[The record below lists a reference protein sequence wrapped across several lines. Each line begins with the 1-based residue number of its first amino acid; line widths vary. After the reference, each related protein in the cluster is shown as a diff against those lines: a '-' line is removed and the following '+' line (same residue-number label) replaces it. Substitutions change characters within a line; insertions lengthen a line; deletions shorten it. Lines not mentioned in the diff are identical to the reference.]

1 MRKSGRKILKRI
13 GSQDLSQ
20 VLKCVN
26 TLQQTPFRVNNNI
39 LEVLYNVWQRDIPV
53 SGLVSREQIEREPYP
68 FDVDP
73 RDMDKAMREELKVWR
88 GRQNAILQ
96 QNAKQ
101 MSKRLQIERTIQL
114 AFDYTKRDKFY
125 YVTQLDFRSRMY
137 YVSDFMTPQSA
148 DYGKAL
154 LEFALGIEIKQ
165 EEDARWLAIHGA
177 NTYGEDKISLDDRE
191 QWAYENSED
200 IMKSAENPYDY
211 AWWMAADKPF
221 QFLAFCYEWSDYIK
235 ALEKGGTFIT
245 QLPVSADGSCNGLQ
259 HLSAILRDE
268 QGGRA
273 TNLIP
278 SNLPNDIY
286 SDVALEVQKKV
297 EVEAA
302 QGNELAKQI
311 LEFGIDRK
319 LTKRP
324 VMIVPYNGT
333 RFSCRDYIEQAIK
346 EKVEKG
352 VHAPFDTFDASLY
365 LSNHVWDSISVVI
378 SSARKVMD
386 FVGDIGKAYAEK
398 KIPMEWMTP
407 LNFLVVQDY
416 PDLNKRRIK
425 TWIDGGIVTLVY
437 RDPIENTVSKKDT
450 VKAAA
455 PNFIHSLDASALM
468 RTVNT
473 CVDHGISQFAMVHD
487 SYGAHSPEL
496 PRMQEILRH
505 EFYAMYEE
513 NDVLDDLRDHAITTL
528 GHDNLPDCPSRGSLD
543 LKQVLKSDYF
553 FA

>member
-1 MRKSGRKILKRI
+1 MRKSGRNILKRI

-26 TLQQTPFRVNNNI
+26 ALQETPFRVNNNV
-39 LEVLYNVWQRDIPV
+39 LEVLYNVWQQGIPIT
-53 SGLVSREQIEREPYP
+53 GLVSREQIEREPYP
-68 FDVDP
+68 FDVEP
-73 RDMDKAMREELKVWR
+73 HEMDKFMKDQLKAWR
-88 GRQNAILQ
+88 GRQNSILQ

-114 AFDYTKRDKFY
+114 ALDYTKRDKFY
-125 YVTQLDFRSRMY
+125 YVMQLDFRSRMY

-154 LEFALGIEIKQ
+154 LEFAYGIEIKQ

-177 NTYGEDKISLDDRE
+177 NTFGEDKISLDDRE
-191 QWAYENSED
+191 QWAYDNVDD
-200 IMKSAENPYDY
+200 IIKCAENPYDY
-211 AWWMAADKPF
+211 SWWMSADKPF
-221 QFLAFCYEWSDYIK
+221 QFLAFCFEWYGYMKEGS
-235 ALEKGGTFIT
+235 GFIT

-268 QGGRA
+268 QGGSA

-278 SNLPNDIY
+278 DKLPKDIY
-286 SDVALEVQKKV
+286 SDVASEVQSRV
-297 EVEAA
+297 EVEAKG
-302 QGNELAKQI
+302 GNELAQQ
-311 LEFGIDRK
+311 LLQFGIDRK

-346 EKVEKG
+346 EKIEKG
-352 VHAPFDTFDASLY
+352 VTVPFDTFDASLY
-365 LSNHVWDSISVVI
+365 LSAHVWDSISLVI

-398 KIPMEWMTP
+398 KIPMEWITP
-407 LNFLVVQDY
+407 VNFLVVQHY
-416 PDLNKRRIK
+416 PNLEKRRIK
-425 TWIDGGIVTLVY
+425 TWIDGSIVSLVY
-437 RDPIENTVSKKDT
+437 REPIEHTQSKKDT

-473 CVDHGISQFAMVHD
+473 CVDQGMSQFAMVHD
-487 SYGAHSPEL
+487 SYGTHSPEL

-505 EFYAMYEE
+505 EFYSMYEE

-528 GHDNLPDCPSRGSLD
+528 GHDDLPECPTKGSLD
-543 LKQVLKSDYF
+543 LKQVIKSDYF